1 VVFIHAE
8 ILAILLKL
16 AGLQRFFSGRYALAS
31 NKAVRPYAI
40 SGRTAGKKIKTK
52 EIRLA
57 PPLFLQT
64 IEDTGFSTWL
74 RESESPFAFYFILL
88 FHTFGLALLVGAN
101 MVVDLRLLG
110 FARGVPLAPL
120 KRLFSIMWIGF
131 AMNAVTGV
139 FLVIAYPTKSL
150 TNPDFY
156 VKLTVIGLAL
166 WVMWRIRSKVFED
179 ASLNET
185 EMMERGAALAKWS
198 LILWFGAITAGRL
211 LAYTYKYLTFPS

>member
-1 VVFIHAE
+1 MA
-8 ILAILLKL
+8 K
-16 AGLQRFFSGRYALAS
+16 AS
-31 NKAVRPYAI
+31 CAI
-40 SGRTAGKKIKTK
+40 SGKAVGKKIPMNK

-88 FHTFGLALLVGAN
+88 FHTFGLALLVGTN
-101 MVVDLRLLG
+101 LVVDLRLLG
-110 FARGVPLAPL
+110 VARAIPLAPL
-120 KRLFSIMWIGF
+120 KRFFPIMWIGF

-139 FLVIAYPTKSL
+139 LLVVAYPTKSL

-156 VKLTVIGLAL
+156 AKLTVIGFAL
-166 WVMWRIRSKVFED
+166 WVMWKIRIKVFED
-179 ASLNET
+179 TSLGEA
-185 EMMERGAALAKWS
+185 EMMARGAALAKWS